1 MFVWNILLALGW
13 AAISGDFT
21 LVNVS
26 IGFVLG
32 YGILYLAQ
40 RITGRSRYSTKV
52 PQLIGFIVYYIWL
65 FILANLRIAYNIITP
80 GFRIRPGVIAIP
92 LEARSDLEIV
102 TLANLLNLTPGT
114 LSLDVPPIGGS
125 FIFTLFTSTTT
136 SRRFAERLKRVWN
149 GGCLKLCGKATRKE
163 LYGLPI
169 AAWHGPVERVGHIT
183 PT

>member
-1 MFVWNILLALGW
+1 MFVWNLLLALGW

-40 RITGRSRYSTKV
+40 RITGRSRYSTKA

-65 FILANLRIAYNIITP
+65 FILANLRIAYDIITP

-92 LEARSDLEIV
+92 LDVRTDLEIV
-102 TLANLLNLTPGT
+102 TLANLLTLTPGT
-114 LSLDVPPIGGS
+114 LSLDV
-125 FIFTLFTSTTT
+125 STD
-136 SRRFAERLKRVWN
+136 RRFLYIHALYIDDDVEKVRREIKQGLERRLLEVMR
-149 GGCLKLCGKATRKE
+149 
-163 LYGLPI
+163 
-169 AAWHGPVERVGHIT
+169 
-183 PT
+183 